1 MTRSDLVRALRQRG
15 LAAMAVLSLIVLMT
29 APSAPPA
36 GSASSPDPGATPLP
50 ASTPTAQAPAPQPSG
65 DPARADGWAIQ
76 SERCGAGRWA
86 VKSLGDGEVS
96 RLDLASIV
104 TARVADLAAV
114 RRPLTGLPRDGR
126 LGPLET
132 TVFAVTARLVEA
144 RRTELGEIQ
153 LVIGDQDGVARTL
166 LVIPAEECLVRTPAA
181 LRKRIGAAAEQVV
194 GACGPQAEAWAS
206 MSGEVRVVAAAYWAP
221 AGQVGPAGNGLWLS
235 APLAFE
241 ALGPCT
247 ASGEPARQGTA
258 PVVNGQ

>member
-1 MTRSDLVRALRQRG
+1 MTRTSLMRTLWRHG
-15 LAAMAVLSLIVLMT
+15 LAAMAMLSLIVLLA

-36 GSASSPDPGATPLP
+36 GSASPTPGATPRP
-50 ASTPTAQAPAPQPSG
+50 ASTPAAQAAAPQPSG
-65 DPARADGWAIQ
+65 DAAGTDGWAIQ

-96 RLDLASIV
+96 RVDLTSIV

-114 RRPLTGLPRDGR
+114 RRPLTPLPPDGR

-153 LVIGDQDGVARTL
+153 LIIADQEGAAQTL
-166 LVIPAEECLVRTPAA
+166 LVIPAEECLVGTPVA
-181 LRKRIGAAAEQVV
+181 LRERIAAAAAQVA
-194 GACGPQAEAWAS
+194 GACGPPAAAWGS
-206 MSGEVRVVAAAYWAP
+206 MSTEVRVVAAGYWAP
-221 AGQVGPAGNGLWLS
+221 ADQVGPTGNGLWLS
-235 APLAFE
+235 PPLEFD

-247 ASGEPARQGTA
+247 ASGATARPASTA
-258 PVVNGQ
+258 FVEAR